1 MEVSAKNGLHNNS
14 IHSLKFMNNEII
26 TINEYGKAIHDY
38 YGRAEDELTF
48 EEEDVILLTLKD
60 ETGDWVFGELNGSR
74 GWFPSSNIR
83 VLTEKECANEG
94 LTWPPQSLL
103 SYKSSFLNSSPL
115 GGRNRCNSK
124 DSFNSVSSNSINHVT
139 IPTANEDN
147 SNPTLPTPQVRSWYS
162 KYQQI
167 KRYQSKRNNI
177 ITPSKLGISVVN
189 NQPLAASNS
198 SEKIAISDADRRET
212 VISPGTL
219 DVKSY
224 LPDIIGKSDNSQ
236 PSTNQVEGEKEKESN
251 KSNSEINNDNNEESK
266 KEPDLTKEY
275 SDDEF
280 SNEKFIN
287 EVANILNSP
296 TSKYISLDERL
307 FKEENESSID
317 NICINN
323 TGSIQEFSKS
333 TENISNI
340 SNSRS
345 SISSTT
351 PIQHSNSARTS
362 LSINVKD
369 VNIDSRKG
377 SHHSA
382 RISQAT
388 TPTRVIHRVT
398 TPTVSRQKWSD
409 FVSNSTIQN
418 LSKKEVQRQE
428 VMFEMIN
435 TEKDYLKDLD
445 IVMDIYIDPMKK
457 QKIIR
462 QKDIDVIFSD
472 WENILLV
479 HREIM
484 KRLEDRQKQG
494 YVINEIGD
502 IWIQMSDYLKVYTM
516 YCSNHPYA
524 LIKLQILSRNKNFT
538 KFLESRLQLPESRN
552 LNLANFLLKPVQR
565 ICKYPL
571 LLREIIKNTDED
583 HPDYKNLVS
592 ALFKIETVI
601 TIINDAAKQTE
612 GVHKL
617 LELQQRFTTV

>member
-103 SYKSSFLNSSPL
+103 SYKSSFLNSSSL

-124 DSFNSVSSNSINHVT
+124 DSFNSVSSNSINHVI

-177 ITPSKLGISVVN
+177 ITPSKLGTSVVN

-198 SEKIAISDADRRET
+198 SEKIAISEVDKRET
-212 VISPGTL
+212 VISPASL
-219 DVKSY
+219 EAKSY
-224 LPDIIGKSDNSQ
+224 LPEINVEEKLDNSQ
-236 PSTNQVEGEKEKESN
+236 PEAVQAEGEKEKENN
-251 KSNSEINNDNNEESK
+251 KSNSEINNESNEEKK

-296 TSKYISLDERL
+296 TSKYIGLDERL

-317 NICINN
+317 NICVGN
-323 TGSIQEFSKS
+323 TGSIQEFPK
-333 TENISNI
+333 NIDNI
-340 SNSRS
+340 SNSRT

-362 LSINVKD
+362 LSISVKD
-369 VNIDSRKG
+369 VNIESRKG
-377 SHHSA
+377 SHHSSK
-382 RISQAT
+382 ISQAT

-435 TEKDYLKDLD
+435 TERDYLKDLD
-445 IVMDIYIDPMKK
+445 IVMD
-457 QKIIR
+457 
-462 QKDIDVIFSD
+462 VNFS
-472 WENILLV
+472 
-479 HREIM
+479 
-484 KRLEDRQKQG
+484 
-494 YVINEIGD
+494 
-502 IWIQMSDYLKVYTM
+502 
-516 YCSNHPYA
+516 
-524 LIKLQILSRNKNFT
+524 
-538 KFLESRLQLPESRN
+538 
-552 LNLANFLLKPVQR
+552 
-565 ICKYPL
+565 
-571 LLREIIKNTDED
+571 
-583 HPDYKNLVS
+583 
-592 ALFKIETVI
+592 
-601 TIINDAAKQTE
+601 
-612 GVHKL
+612 
-617 LELQQRFTTV
+617 

>member
-1 MEVSAKNGLHNNS
+1 MEVSAKNGLNNNS
-14 IHSLKFMNNEII
+14 IHSLKFINNEII

-251 KSNSEINNDNNEESK
+251 KSNSEINNDNN
-266 KEPDLTKEY
+266 
-275 SDDEF
+275 
-280 SNEKFIN
+280 
-287 EVANILNSP
+287 
-296 TSKYISLDERL
+296 
-307 FKEENESSID
+307 
-317 NICINN
+317 
-323 TGSIQEFSKS
+323 
-333 TENISNI
+333 
-340 SNSRS
+340 
-345 SISSTT
+345 
-351 PIQHSNSARTS
+351 
-362 LSINVKD
+362 
-369 VNIDSRKG
+369 
-377 SHHSA
+377 
-382 RISQAT
+382 
-388 TPTRVIHRVT
+388 
-398 TPTVSRQKWSD
+398 
-409 FVSNSTIQN
+409 
-418 LSKKEVQRQE
+418 
-428 VMFEMIN
+428 
-435 TEKDYLKDLD
+435 
-445 IVMDIYIDPMKK
+445 
-457 QKIIR
+457 
-462 QKDIDVIFSD
+462 
-472 WENILLV
+472 
-479 HREIM
+479 
-484 KRLEDRQKQG
+484 
-494 YVINEIGD
+494 
-502 IWIQMSDYLKVYTM
+502 
-516 YCSNHPYA
+516 
-524 LIKLQILSRNKNFT
+524 
-538 KFLESRLQLPESRN
+538 
-552 LNLANFLLKPVQR
+552 
-565 ICKYPL
+565 
-571 LLREIIKNTDED
+571 
-583 HPDYKNLVS
+583 
-592 ALFKIETVI
+592 
-601 TIINDAAKQTE
+601 
-612 GVHKL
+612 
-617 LELQQRFTTV
+617 